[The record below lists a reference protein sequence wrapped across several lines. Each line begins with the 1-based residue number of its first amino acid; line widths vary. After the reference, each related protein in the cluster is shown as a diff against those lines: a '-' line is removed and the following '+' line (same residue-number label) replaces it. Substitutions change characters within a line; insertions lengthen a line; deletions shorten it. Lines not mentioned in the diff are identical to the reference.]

1 MGISN
6 HDEIATDTPKRKRVV
21 SVWRIG
27 GGIVMLAVIAL
38 LSQLI
43 IVNPGTG
50 GTVGIV
56 MFGVV
61 CSIGFIALLLV
72 VSEIVAFVWP
82 AWAAKARRCV
92 ALVILFAAAAILL
105 ASGILGVVKSS
116 FTGWRKILT
125 SFVALAGGIFC
136 VFYAALYAMTVH
148 AQRKNRISPQSYS
161 NVELRRVKSSGAF
174 WCASAIALLL
184 MVCSFDFNKPK
195 EVIYV
200 LAFVGYVLWLL
211 AKTLKENRR
220 DRARPHYRVRI
231 TSSGMRPGATVR
243 VDYEFEGDSAPKSLA
258 VYVLQR
264 DAMLG
269 RLPKKLD
276 EENAPEREDC
286 VFATDSPE
294 ELRYG
299 HFSFTIPDAIES
311 ERINWEL
318 AFAYSSS
325 SDANENVVWDNFTLA
340 L

>member
-1 MGISN
+1 MLRKEKRNEYIGDCVMKTYNCPSCGAR
-6 HDEIATDTPKRKRVV
+6 IALGDINVKADVMLCRACGRTSSCSKYLQREAFGKAPGKPPKRVRVIHNEMTFDRPREE
-21 SVWRIG
+21 RI
-27 GGIVMLAVIAL
+27 
-38 LSQLI
+38 
-43 IVNPGTG
+43 
-50 GTVGIV
+50 
-56 MFGVV
+56 
-61 CSIGFIALLLV
+61 
-72 VSEIVAFVWP
+72 
-82 AWAAKARRCV
+82 
-92 ALVILFAAAAILL
+92 
-105 ASGILGVVKSS
+105 
-116 FTGWRKILT
+116 
-125 SFVALAGGIFC
+125 
-136 VFYAALYAMTVH
+136 
-148 AQRKNRISPQSYS
+148 
-161 NVELRRVKSSGAF
+161 ELRRVKSSGAF

-184 MVCSFDFNKPK
+184 MLCSFDFNKPK

-211 AKTLKENRR
+211 AKTLKENKR

-269 RLPKKLD
+269 RLPKKRD
-276 EENAPEREDC
+276 EENTPEREDC
-286 VFATDSPE
+286 VFATDSLG
-294 ELRYG
+294 ELHYG

-325 SDANENVVWDNFTLA
+325 SDVNENVVGDYFTLV

>member
-61 CSIGFIALLLV
+61 CSIGFIALVLV

-82 AWAAKARRCV
+82 AWAAKARRCA

-105 ASGILGVVKSS
+105 AFGILGVVKSS
-116 FTGWRKILT
+116 FTGWRKMLT

-184 MVCSFDFNKPK
+184 MLCSFDFNKPK
-195 EVIYV
+195 EVVYV

-269 RLPKKLD
+269 RLPKKRD
-276 EENAPEREDC
+276 EENTPEREDC

>member
-1 MGISN
+1 M
-6 HDEIATDTPKRKRVV
+6 
-21 SVWRIG
+21 
-27 GGIVMLAVIAL
+27 
-38 LSQLI
+38 
-43 IVNPGTG
+43 
-50 GTVGIV
+50 
-56 MFGVV
+56 
-61 CSIGFIALLLV
+61 
-72 VSEIVAFVWP
+72 
-82 AWAAKARRCV
+82 
-92 ALVILFAAAAILL
+92 
-105 ASGILGVVKSS
+105 
-116 FTGWRKILT
+116 LT
-125 SFVALAGGIFC
+125 SFVALAGGMFC

-148 AQRKNRISPQSYS
+148 AQRKNRTSPQSYS

-174 WCASAIALLL
+174 WGASAIALLL
-184 MVCSFDFNKPK
+184 MLCSFDFNKPK

-200 LAFVGYVLWLL
+200 LAFVCYVLWLSV
-211 AKTLKENRR
+211 KTIKEKKR

-269 RLPKKLD
+269 RLPKKRD

-286 VFATDSPE
+286 VFDTDSPE

-325 SDANENVVWDNFTLA
+325 SDANGNVVGDNFTLA